1 MTLYFLLKITHG
13 LLASVLF
20 GTALGGLF
28 FAIRA
33 ARSGDA
39 GQIASTYASLMR
51 LELWFIAS
59 SAILLPVSGLA
70 LAKVGGWPLGQLWLV
85 WSVGLYLL
93 AALCWLPL
101 LWLQVRI
108 RNLARQALRD
118 GKPLAPQ
125 VISHVALRGGL
136 AMAALALLVAV
147 YSLMVVK
154 PL

>member
-1 MTLYFLLKITHG
+1 MTLYFLLKTVHG
-13 LLASVLF
+13 LLAAVLF

-28 FAIRA
+28 FASRA

-39 GQIASTYASLMR
+39 GQIAATYASLVR
-51 LELWFIAS
+51 LELWFIGS

-70 LAKVGGWPLGQLWLV
+70 LAKVGGWPLGQLWLI
-85 WSVGLYLL
+85 WSFGLYLA

-108 RNLARQALRD
+108 RNEARRALRE
-118 GKPLAPQ
+118 GR
-125 VISHVALRGGL
+125 IVALAGQMAWRFRL
-136 AMAALALLVAV
+136 AVLALLLLVAV
-147 YSLMVVK
+147 YGLMVVK